1 MQLSTRMANDEAV
14 VTPVIVRDVR
24 KSYSGSGDT
33 VSALAGVSLE
43 VHVGEMV
50 ALVGPSGC
58 GKSTLLNL
66 VGCVDLPTSGEV
78 IVDGRVTSSLDDD
91 ALTLLRRDRV
101 GTIFQFFNL
110 LPALTLFDNI
120 GLPLVLR
127 RLPKDQVAARVDAA
141 LAQVGIS
148 EKRNAYPAQI
158 SGGQMQRAAIARA
171 IVHSP
176 AIILADEPTGNL
188 DTANGE
194 KVLRLLRAL
203 ADGGQAIL
211 MATHSVEAAAVCDRT
226 RFSGGGNPARA
237 RVRRRAAAPAARR
250 SRLSRPPRQAR
261 LHRSGATSRDAALQL
276 VQPYRRAGPSERDR

>member
-1 MQLSTRMANDEAV
+1 MQLSSFAATNSAV
-14 VTPVIVRDVR
+14 GMPVVVRDVR
-24 KSYSGSGDT
+24 KSYAGSGDT
-33 VSALAGVSLE
+33 VYALGGVSLQ
-43 VHVGEMV
+43 VRAGEMV

-78 IVDGRVTSSLDDD
+78 LVDGRNTSDLGDD
-91 ALTLLRRDRV
+91 ALTILRRDRV

-110 LPALTLFDNI
+110 LPALSIFDNI

-127 RLPKDQVAARVDAA
+127 RLPKAQIAARVDAA
-141 LAQVGIS
+141 MAQVGIAD
-148 EKRNAYPAQI
+148 KRAAYPAQI

-194 KVLRLLRAL
+194 NVLRLLRAL

-211 MATHSVEAAAVCDRT
+211 MATHSAEAAAICDRT
-226 RFSGGGNPARA
+226 IHMQDGHI
-237 RVRRRAAAPAARR
+237 V
-250 SRLSRPPRQAR
+250 
-261 LHRSGATSRDAALQL
+261 
-276 VQPYRRAGPSERDR
+276 